1 MNAENFKQRYL
12 PFHDKMYRLAF
23 RYTGSRE
30 NAEDMVQETYLKL
43 WKKRDE
49 LPEIEKYRSIRDD
62 LAQKCLLRFSSEKS
76 RRYVGELPSRRLADS
91 DTSSLFHYTVGD

>member
-23 RYTGSRE
+23 RYTGSWE

-49 LPEIEKYRSIRDD
+49 LPEMFASI
-62 LAQKCLLRFSSEKS
+62 FF
-76 RRYVGELPSRRLADS
+76 GEITKRCGRAPLPKTCR
-91 DTSSLFHYTVGD
+91 